1 MSVNS
6 DMARLP
12 KARVIKLQFKVPI
25 RKLIGFAP
33 HHLTIQ
39 TVQCV
44 DLSLVQ
50 TDGIVN

>member
-12 KARVIKLQFKVPI
+12 KARVIKLQYKVPV
-25 RKLIGFAP
+25 RKPIAIA
-33 HHLTIQ
+33 HNHVTIQ
-39 TVQCV
+39 TVPCV

-50 TDGIVN
+50 MDGIVN